1 MTPAQI
7 LALIASTIVTNG
19 VGAIT
24 AANLAPILNAIVN
37 LFTTTSPAARIYS
50 VSTTLTIALTDFR
63 IGLQRTINL
72 AAFNAQLPTPGPTNI
87 GQEWVIQDLSG
98 NLSGYPVTVLP
109 PAGMTIVGRASYV
122 MNEDNQTSRFAFYG
136 ANLWGVEPA

>member
-19 VGAIT
+19 IGGIT

-50 VSTTLTIALTDFR
+50 ASTTLTIAVTDFR
-63 IGLQRTINL
+63 IGLQRLINL
-72 AAFNAQLPTPGPTNI
+72 NAMNAQLPPAAAI
-87 GQEWVIQDLSG
+87 GQEFVLQDLAG
-98 NLSGYPVTVLP
+98 NFSQYPVTVLP

>member
-19 VGAIT
+19 IGGIT

-50 VSTTLTIALTDFR
+50 ASTTLTIAATDFR
-63 IGLQRTINL
+63 VGLQRLINL
-72 AAFNAQLPTPGPTNI
+72 NAMNAQLPLAAAI
-87 GQEWVIQDLSG
+87 GQEFVLQDLAG
-98 NLSGYPVTVLP
+98 NFSQYPVTVLP

>member
-19 VGAIT
+19 IGGIT

-50 VSTTLTIALTDFR
+50 ASTTLTIAATDFR
-63 IGLQRTINL
+63 IGLQRLINL
-72 AAFNAQLPTPGPTNI
+72 NAMNAQLPLAAAI
-87 GQEWVIQDLSG
+87 GQEFVLQDLAG
-98 NLSGYPVTVLP
+98 NFSQYPVTVLP

>member
-37 LFTTTSPAARIYS
+37 LFTTTSPASRIYS
-50 VSTTLTIALTDFR
+50 ASTTLAIAVTDFR
-63 IGLQRTINL
+63 IGLQRLVNL
-72 AAFNAQLPTPGPTNI
+72 NAMTAQLPLSAAI
-87 GQEWVIQDLSG
+87 GQEFVLQDLAG
-98 NLSGYPVTVLP
+98 NFSQYPVTVLP

-136 ANLWGVEPA
+136 ANIWGVEPA

>member
-19 VGAIT
+19 IGGIT

-50 VSTTLTIALTDFR
+50 ASTTLTIAVTDFR
-63 IGLQRTINL
+63 VGLQRTINL
-72 AAFNAQLPTPGPTNI
+72 NAMNAQLPLAAAI
-87 GQEWVIQDLSG
+87 GQEFVLQDLAG
-98 NLSGYPVTVLP
+98 NFSQYPVTVLP

>member
-50 VSTTLTIALTDFR
+50 ASTTLTIAATDFR
-63 IGLQRTINL
+63 IGLQRLINL
-72 AAFNAQLPTPGPTNI
+72 NAMNAQLPLAAAI
-87 GQEWVIQDLSG
+87 GQEFVLQDLAG
-98 NLSGYPVTVLP
+98 NFSQYPVTVLP

>member
-19 VGAIT
+19 IGGIT

-50 VSTTLTIALTDFR
+50 ASTTLTIAVTDFR
-63 IGLQRTINL
+63 VGLQRLINL
-72 AAFNAQLPTPGPTNI
+72 NAMNAQLPLAAAI
-87 GQEWVIQDLSG
+87 GQEFVLQDLAG
-98 NLSGYPVTVLP
+98 NFSQYPVTVLP

>member
-19 VGAIT
+19 IGGIT

-50 VSTTLTIALTDFR
+50 ASTTLTIAVTDFR
-63 IGLQRTINL
+63 IGLQRLINL
-72 AAFNAQLPTPGPTNI
+72 NAMNAQLPLAAAI
-87 GQEWVIQDLSG
+87 GQEFVLQDLAG
-98 NLSGYPVTVLP
+98 NFSQYPVTVLP

>member
-19 VGAIT
+19 IGGIT

-50 VSTTLTIALTDFR
+50 ASTTLTIAATDFR
-63 IGLQRTINL
+63 VGLQRLINL
-72 AAFNAQLPTPGPTNI
+72 NAMNAQLPLAAAI
-87 GQEWVIQDLSG
+87 GQEFVLQDLAG
-98 NLSGYPVTVLP
+98 NFSQYPVTVLP

-136 ANLWGVEPA
+136 SNIWGVEPA